1 MAEFEPIK
9 DVLREQAEM
18 FFKSRFYE
26 LWISRVIEKRRQ
38 MSLMLE
44 TSPPDTLGRTQGI
57 VQGLLMAMREM
68 RDLYGRDLPYLNKE
82 NFPRLG
88 EKIKIE
94 EEREYC
100 LTKTRDWKQFSLR
113 QSKVRKSRGE
123 SRKRRSK
130 PPKISSKDMRPFSEK
145 PQVSWTK

>member
-1 MAEFEPIK
+1 LAEFEPIK

-26 LWISRVIEKRRQ
+26 LWISRIIEKRRQ

-94 EEREYC
+94 EERE
-100 LTKTRDWKQFSLR
+100 
-113 QSKVRKSRGE
+113 
-123 SRKRRSK
+123 
-130 PPKISSKDMRPFSEK
+130 
-145 PQVSWTK
+145 